1 RSGYTPC
8 TTGRPVCEE
17 SSMRLV
23 KVSAPQGKASELL
36 KIAFACGISELS
48 VHAVQQHKAGSDP
61 VARDVIDAQVSDFQ

>member
-1 RSGYTPC
+1 
-8 TTGRPVCEE
+8 
-17 SSMRLV
+17 MRLV